1 VNPGTSNATHGP
13 RAVRAATHHEGLHMR
28 FLSILLLLSC
38 LYGVVAA
45 PARAETVEVCT
56 GTIDQLPATIDAQ
69 GTWCLDHDLSTA
81 LSGGGAITIT
91 TNNVTIDCNGFKV
104 GGLAAG
110 EASQAIGILAVDQ
123 HNVTVRNCG
132 VRGFHRGIALGGSG
146 HLVQDN
152 RLDQNLSIGIAVF
165 GDGHHVQDNRVF
177 DTGGA
182 PDAATSYGIT
192 GAGDMIGNAIDGVFA
207 TAANATV
214 YGIAIFESGS
224 EVRGNRVRNLAPQG
238 AGQAYGLFAGADYVT
253 LRGNTL
259 SLAVETPGKG
269 IYTTGT
275 DTFCTDNVA
284 IRFDVAYS
292 TCALGFSNVAL

>member
-1 VNPGTSNATHGP
+1 
-13 RAVRAATHHEGLHMR
+13 MR
-28 FLSILLLLSC
+28 FLPALLLLSV
-38 LYGVVAA
+38 LYCALAA
-45 PARAETVEVCT
+45 PARAETIATCT
-56 GTIDQLPATIDAQ
+56 GTIDQLPATIDTQ
-69 GTWCLDHDLSTA
+69 GTWCLDHDVSTA
-81 LSGGGAITIT
+81 ITGGGAITIA

-110 EASQAIGILAVDQ
+110 ETSQAIGILAVDQ
-123 HNVTVRNCG
+123 HNVTIRNCG
-132 VRGFHRGIALGGSG
+132 VRGFHRGIALGGGG
-146 HLVQDN
+146 HLVQGN
-152 RLDQNLSIGIAVF
+152 RLDQNLSIGIAMF

-182 PDAATSYGIT
+182 PAAPSSYGIT
-192 GAGDMIGNAIDGVFA
+192 GSADMIGNTVDGVFA
-207 TAANATV
+207 TATDATV
-214 YGIAIFESGS
+214 YGIVTFESGS

-259 SLAVETPGKG
+259 SLVVETAGKG
-269 IYTTGT
+269 IHSTGA

-292 TCALGFSNVAL
+292 FCTHGFSNVSL